1 MSCIQ
6 TKFTFSNS
14 CTCSLISRPPSGW
27 KCYNVIRKV
36 VLMCL
41 SILYF
46 PLFFFSPSVQAS
58 TQLTSPLASPTQSPT
73 PSPSGSV
80 SSVCP
85 GLGPLPLISQFPR
98 PGGPAQGTN
107 EQEVRR
113 FKYIDIQ
120 WTKISTQHLSFR
132 SLFSWVET
140 FSVHTRTYFSQIMFA
155 HLFHVSGDFSF
166 AKIIHHPDRCGISK
180 C

>member
-14 CTCSLISRPPSGW
+14 CTCSLISRPHSGW
-27 KCYNVIRKV
+27 KCSNVIRKE

-41 SILYF
+41 SVLYF
-46 PLFFFSPSVQAS
+46 PLFFSPSVQAS

-113 FKYIDIQ
+113 FKYIDMQ

-132 SLFSWVET
+132 SLFFMSWDFFCAHKNLFLSSYVCT
-140 FSVHTRTYFSQIMFA
+140 FV
-155 HLFHVSGDFSF
+155 
-166 AKIIHHPDRCGISK
+166 PC
-180 C
+180 